1 MRLLTA
7 LVVLLL
13 ASLPAVAQT
22 PLTGKFSEFQSLSP
36 TCPGGTAR
44 CLAVPPVNF
53 TGPGDVQVSGW
64 SGWWGFRA
72 FSKATAGT
80 KAAQLCLHS
89 TPGTCQDINTLAN
102 GNFDT
107 ASAASFCTSACDVA
121 KLYDQSGNALDAS
134 QATAANRPS
143 YTASCINSLPCMTV
157 AGGSQGLATGNHNGG
172 PPVTMVGMASNTSN
186 TGFGQNV
193 IADGGNGNQLNYH
206 AATTQI
212 EMDCLT
218 GGAVATVTG
227 SAFHAMEG
235 VCASGTNGIVLV
247 VDSAVTTA
255 TGTVTATGA
264 NPIDVT
270 QGNGNGGF
278 SLVGSFT
285 EGGMLAGTALTST
298 VMQSLDAN
306 VHSYWGF

>member
-1 MRLLTA
+1 MRILG
-7 LVVLLL
+7 VLLL
-13 ASLPAVAQT
+13 LLAWTLPAAAQI
-22 PLTGKFSEFQSLSP
+22 TGKYDTFQAASQA
-36 TCPGGTAR
+36 CPGGPAL
-44 CLAVPPVNF
+44 CAAVPPIVF
-53 TGPGDVQVSGW
+53 VGPGDVQTTGW
-64 SGWWGFRA
+64 SGWWGLRA
-72 FSKATAGT
+72 FSAAKVGT

-89 TPGTCQDINTLAN
+89 TPATCQDINSLAN
-102 GNFDT
+102 GKFDT
-107 ASAASFCTSACDVA
+107 ASAATFCSSACDVA
-121 KLYDQSGNALDAS
+121 TLYDQSGNGLDAT
-134 QATAANRPS
+134 QATAANRPA
-143 YTASCINSLPCMTV
+143 YTPNCLGTLPCMTV

-206 AATTQI
+206 AATTHI

-235 VCASGTNGIVLV
+235 VCAAGTNGIVLV
-247 VDSAVTTA
+247 VDSAVSTA

-285 EGGMLAGTALTST
+285 EGGFLAGTALTST
-298 VMQSLDAN
+298 VMQSIDAN
-306 VHSYWGF
+306 VHSFWGF